1 MRRMAGTKF
10 DYPPLL
16 APGRHYRRLVDIND
30 LCVDPFIKSTA
41 RLDLFTRLCAFVSH
55 IESACIPCEILVNG
69 SFLTEKLDPSDVDV
83 ALLMDPD
90 VAESLNAEQDALIDA
105 INDNIFIDK
114 IDAFAETLFPI
125 GHASFRLDGNER
137 LWSEQYGSEHNGVYL
152 KGIAVLRVGET
163 DVGLRIR
170 R

>member
-1 MRRMAGTKF
+1 MRSMAGTKF
-10 DYPPLL
+10 DYAPLL
-16 APGRHYRRLVDIND
+16 APGRHYRQLTEIED
-30 LCVDPFIKSTA
+30 LCVRPFLKSAMRPNLFARLCTFVQAIKSA
-41 RLDLFTRLCAFVSH
+41 DIC
-55 IESACIPCEILVNG
+55 CEILVNG
-69 SFLTEKLDPSDVDV
+69 SFLTVKNDPSDVDV

-90 VAESLNAEQDALIDA
+90 VAESLNADQEALVDA

-114 IDAFAETLFPI
+114 VDAFAETLFPI